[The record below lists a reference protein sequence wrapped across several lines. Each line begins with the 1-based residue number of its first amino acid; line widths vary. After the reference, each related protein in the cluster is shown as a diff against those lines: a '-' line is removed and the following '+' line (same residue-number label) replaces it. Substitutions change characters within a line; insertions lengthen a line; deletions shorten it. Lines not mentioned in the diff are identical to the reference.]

1 MSTKVVTAPASQ
13 AKRPVRSHKPAQQA
27 EHQPAVTEDEARLA
41 KDDSEQDVSVAPANE
56 EETAPVESETSM
68 AGEYTF
74 GSALAE
80 AAASSGSLISDAH
93 RADEVG
99 FGAFGDDDGSTPLLL
114 AAVGLAALGLIFI
127 VSDSG
132 GDDEVVPVNRAPTI
146 TAPAAATT
154 AEDTALTIAAPV
166 TSDPDT
172 GDTVTVTATVAAAQ
186 GTIAKQA
193 NGSFI
198 FTPAANFN
206 GAATITYSA
215 TDGKVAAPVTA
226 TQTVTVTA
234 VNDAP
239 TITVPTV
246 AAIDEDSAA
255 GVTFTVATADPDAGA
270 TVTTTASVAAAQGT
284 VTKNADGTFTFKPAA
299 NFNGTAVIT
308 LSSTDGVVATPTTA
322 TLNITVN
329 PVNDPATLSPL
340 TATTA
345 EDTALNLSDI
355 IVVTDVDGPAAS
367 VVTSVTTQPTNGTI
381 SLVGGDVI
389 YTPNA
394 DFNGTDTVGFTL
406 VDGGTPGSATS
417 TFTVTITITP
427 VDEGPVVTPF
437 SIDIGTG
444 SVAIVKDAGTANF
457 NFTDNSEAT
466 TNVEITN
473 FTNNDKITVT
483 NAVSTDYNFSRD
495 LLNDINDLV
504 ITYTDPGTGAT
515 NRIYIQDVLPD
526 TGPVNSLAS
535 ATTAMGFTF
544 MTFA

>member
-154 AEDTALTIAAPV
+154 AEDTAVTLTAP
-166 TSDPDT
+166 TTADAD
-172 GDTVTVTATVAAAQ
+172 GDTVTVTATATN
-186 GTIAKQA
+186 GTIAKNA
-193 NGSFI
+193 AGAWV

-206 GAATITYSA
+206 GTAVITYSA
-215 TDGKVAAPVTA
+215 TDGKTGTVPTTA
-226 TQTVTVTA
+226 TQNVTVTA
-234 VNDAP
+234 VPDNP
-239 TITVPTV
+239 TITATTP
-246 AAIDEDSAA
+246 AAIDEDS
-255 GVTFTVATADPDAGA
+255 TAGA
-270 TVTTTASVAAAQGT
+270 TITVTAADADAGQTVTTAATVAAAQGT
-284 VTKNADGTFTFKPAA
+284 VTKNADGTFKFVPAA

-308 LSSTDGVVATPTTA
+308 ITA
-322 TLNITVN
+322 TDSGTPAGTATTTVNVVVN
-329 PVNDPATLSPL
+329 PVNDPATLTP
-340 TATTA
+340 TAATVA
-345 EDTALNLSDI
+345 EDTALNLSDLI
-355 IVVTDVDGPAAS
+355 TVTDVDGPAAS
-367 VVTSVTTQPTNGTI
+367 VAAAVSTQPTNGTI
-381 SLVGGDVI
+381 TIVGGDVI

-394 DFNGTDTVGFTL
+394 NFFGSDSVGITLTDA
-406 VDGGTPGSATS
+406 GTPGSATS
-417 TFTVTITITP
+417 TFTIAITVTDVP
-427 VDEGPVVTPF
+427 EGPVVTPF

-444 SVAIVKDAGTANF
+444 SVAIVKDAGTASF